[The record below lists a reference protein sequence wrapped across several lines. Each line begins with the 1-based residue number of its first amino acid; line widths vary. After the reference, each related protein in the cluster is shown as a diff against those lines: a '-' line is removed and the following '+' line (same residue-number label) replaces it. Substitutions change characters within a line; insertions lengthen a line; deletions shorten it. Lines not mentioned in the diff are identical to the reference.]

1 MSAGLNL
8 MYQNVLGRTPSQEEL
23 QGWQSTGLTGQ
34 ALYDAFNTAASQEQ
48 QARNAAAPTPMG
60 NASQMINANYATL
73 VGRDPTEAERTSW
86 MGSGLTGDALYNA
99 MAQAAQGE
107 QQARN
112 FTATNPWAQEGD
124 AETIATVQQNLQ
136 NALIGGLGGL
146 GGTDTGGT
154 DTGGTGDAG
163 GTDTGTDTGTAT
175 TNNQSFMDMF
185 NQLAQQQLQAQMAQ
199 QQAYQQMMQQQMGG
213 FQDMFNNFAQRDM
226 ALWHPPGTSPDAFGG
241 QQGNPNAP
249 TFGIG
254 SGGNFGGQISPV
266 YRPTQNGT
274 DAQPRNGWGGPWQS
288 NNPFAPT
295 F

>member
-8 MYQNVLGRTPSQEEL
+8 MYQNILGRTPSQEEL

-48 QARNAAAPTPMG
+48 QARNAAAPAPMG
-60 NASQMINANYATL
+60 NASNMINANYATL

-107 QQARN
+107 QQATG
-112 FTATNPWAQEGD
+112 FTPTMPTGPTEQAPGITDFINMPMNQ
-124 AETIATVQQNLQ
+124 
-136 NALIGGLGGL
+136 GGLGGL

-163 GTDTGTDTGTAT
+163 GTDTGTDTGAAT
-175 TNNQSFMDMF
+175 TNNQNFMDMF

-213 FQDMFNNFAQRDM
+213 FQDMFNNFSQQNMLFNER
-226 ALWHPPGTSPDAFGG
+226 DAFGG

-249 TFGIG
+249 TFGPG

>member
-8 MYQNVLGRTPSQEEL
+8 MYQNILGRTPSQEEL

-48 QARNAAAPTPMG
+48 QARRAAAPAPMG

-86 MGSGLTGDALYNA
+86 MGSGLTGEALYNA
-99 MAQAAQGE
+99 MAQAAQAE
-107 QQARN
+107 QQATG
-112 FTATNPWAQEGD
+112 FTPTMPTGLTREQAPGITDFINMPMNQ
-124 AETIATVQQNLQ
+124 
-136 NALIGGLGGL
+136 GGLGGL

-163 GTDTGTDTGTAT
+163 GTDTGTDTGAAT
-175 TNNQSFMDMF
+175 TNNQNFMDMF

-213 FQDMFNNFAQRDM
+213 FQDMFNNFSQQNMLFNER
-226 ALWHPPGTSPDAFGG
+226 DAFGG

-249 TFGIG
+249 TFGPG